1 MWIRHSCHGYQPS
14 SLCSHTTAYP
24 ARART
29 SNLPRRSDRSRQQ
42 VHYLRAQ
49 AGPPD
54 ELCLPA
60 IQDASAAQRQGQ
72 WLAGHIQLWAD
83 EEWTEL
89 DVHAELAQRTAEAYA
104 ELRLEGENELGSL
117 VLSLS
122 DRLQNFEFR
131 DTFTSNFEVANKVIE
146 LLMAKEGREVCCRS
160 QADEERYARG
170 EVDFAA
176 ASSEL

>member
-42 VHYLRAQ
+42 VHYLRAQVSILLSSPPDMTATPLELVVCLQ

-89 DVHAELAQRTAEAYA
+89 DVHAELAQRTAEAG
-104 ELRLEGENELGSL
+104 LKDL
-117 VLSLS
+117 VPS
-122 DRLQNFEFR
+122 
-131 DTFTSNFEVANKVIE
+131 E
-146 LLMAKEGREVCCRS
+146 LLRSFNRHANNRPYVITRARHAYESSFAK
-160 QADEERYARG
+160 QI
-170 EVDFAA
+170 
-176 ASSEL
+176 L